1 MILIYCPCKD
11 KVEAKKISKALLAK
25 KLIACVN
32 IVQSDSMY
40 CWKNKLCNDREA
52 IAIMKTAAKKTAEV
66 EKEIKKLHSYDLPA
80 IIKINAKSNNEFKDW
95 IKRQT

>member
-1 MILIYCPCKD
+1 M
-11 KVEAKKISKALLAK
+11 
-25 KLIACVN
+25 
-32 IVQSDSMY
+32 M
-40 CWKNKLCNDREA
+40 
-52 IAIMKTAAKKTAEV
+52 TAAKKTAEV